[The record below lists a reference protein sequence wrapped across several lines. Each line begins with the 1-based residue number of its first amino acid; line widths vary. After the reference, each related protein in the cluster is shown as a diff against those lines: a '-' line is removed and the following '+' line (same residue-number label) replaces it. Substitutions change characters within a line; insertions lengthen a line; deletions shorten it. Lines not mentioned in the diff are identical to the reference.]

1 MTLVEMLARAAQL
14 RLNEDFAA
22 AQSLCMDV
30 LGQDSAN
37 AEAMSLLG
45 VCALET
51 GDVSGGRQWLDKAEA
66 AQPDLAV
73 LHLYRSMQHEIS
85 GDADQALA
93 SAKRAAELA
102 PERFDVWG
110 RYGDLAGRVGD
121 LTTAAM
127 ALGRAL
133 DSDPQHPARGGVAL
147 RLAGALV
154 ETGNIAETEAALATA
169 EAAGLTGHPEVHRL
183 RAAIARQIG
192 AWDDMARHAKIWFEA
207 DESDEEARGAYA
219 LALGQ
224 QGYYNRA
231 SDIFRPVAEA
241 TPPSAEHWA
250 ALGRFR
256 LGARDTEDARVC
268 LKCAL
273 SIDPRSAEANF
284 GMARVMTVLGSLET
298 AEMMCRRTLQI
309 DASNLE
315 AYGQLCEV
323 SGGRIS
329 DEELARLTEE
339 TEKDGVPADQL
350 SIGLFALGDA
360 LHRQKS
366 SDRAFEAWTRGNA
379 TKKVQHGH
387 AQSGGYDRGA
397 QEAKIDRLIELFA
410 TDLETPGGAT
420 PDRPVPLF
428 IVGMPRSGTTLIET
442 AIAAHDDVKG
452 GGELPALPF
461 ILDEFLAWTKSSGW
475 SGGVIPEEVLARWR
489 SRYFSQY
496 DEFKLGGAKFVT
508 DKQPSNF
515 MSVGLIR
522 QLFPTARIIHI
533 RRRPLE
539 TAFSIYRRNFSR
551 MWPFAHDMSD
561 IAHYYS
567 EQARLC
573 AHWDSR
579 IETKFTSVQYEEF
592 VADFENQLRVVLARS
607 GLNWNRKCLEYYK
620 QDRAQM
626 TFSAVQVR
634 KPPSVEHLN
643 STDAYA
649 SHLSGFDEDIRA
661 LGVDPVTGKMLSE
674 LSDADPSSGRG
685 KSASDA
691 DKSGGLLSS
700 FGSMFGSKKT

>member
-1 MTLVEMLARAAQL
+1 MTLVEMLDRAAQL
-14 RLNEDFAA
+14 RLNEDFSA

-30 LGQDSAN
+30 LGLDSGN
-37 AEAMSLLG
+37 ADAMSLLG

-51 GDVSGGRQWLDKAEA
+51 GDIAGGTQWLDKAEA
-66 AQPDLAV
+66 VQPDLAV
-73 LHLYRSMQHEIS
+73 LHLYRSIQHEIS
-85 GDADQALA
+85 GNADQAVSA
-93 SAKRAAELA
+93 AKRASTLA

-110 RYGDLAGRVGD
+110 RYGDLAGRTGD
-121 LTTAAM
+121 LATAAM

-154 ETGNIAETEAALATA
+154 ETGNIADTEAALATA
-169 EAAGLTGHPEVHRL
+169 ESCGLTGHPEVHRL

-309 DASNLE
+309 DPSNLE

-329 DEELARLTEE
+329 EDELAQLTEE
-339 TEKDGVPADQL
+339 TQKPGVPADQL

-366 SDRAFEAWTRGNA
+366 PDLAFDAWTRGNA

-387 AQSGGYDRGA
+387 ERSGGYDRAA
-397 QEAKIDRLIELFA
+397 QEAKTDRLIELFK
-410 TDLETPGGAT
+410 TDVELSDGAAA
-420 PDRPVPLF
+420 DRPVPIF

-442 AIAAHDDVKG
+442 AIAAHDDVNG

-461 ILDEFLAWTKSSGW
+461 ILDEFLTWTKSSGW
-475 SGGVIPEEVLARWR
+475 SGGVIPQELLSRWR
-489 SRYFSQY
+489 ARYFSQY
-496 DEFKLGGAKFVT
+496 DEFKLNDAKFVT

-522 QLFPTARIIHI
+522 QLFPTSRIIHI

-561 IAHYYS
+561 IAHYYA
-567 EQARLC
+567 EHARLC
-573 AHWDSR
+573 AHWNSSVD
-579 IETKFTSVQYEEF
+579 THFTPVQYEEL
-592 VADFENQLRVVLARS
+592 VADFEDQLRFVLARA
-607 GLNWNRKCLEYYK
+607 GLSWNRKCLEYYK

-649 SHLSGFDEDIRA
+649 SHLSNFDEEIRA
-661 LGVDPVTGKMLSE
+661 RGLDPITGKMLEEGSRTG
-674 LSDADPSSGRG
+674 SPGG
-685 KSASDA
+685 QKKSAVEGTQN
-691 DKSGGLLSS
+691 GGLLGSL
-700 FGSMFGSKKT
+700 GSMFGGKKV